1 MNNSFLLEILE
12 AHKQASELP
21 ATESVRHFID
31 RLLGFLFPIR
41 CEKNLKTA
49 AEVEVE
55 ISGIREEFEKI
66 LSHIEACDKER
77 APSICSAL
85 FDALEE
91 IRSTSIG
98 DARAILAGDPAAVNL
113 AEVIGTYP
121 GFYAI
126 AIYRIAHLLHSLEV
140 PYLPR
145 ILTEHAH
152 ALTGIDIH
160 PGAKIGKNFCID
172 HGTGIVIGETS
183 EIGSEVKIY
192 QGVTLGGLSVKK
204 SMAAQKR
211 HPTIEDGVTIYS
223 GTTILGGD
231 TVIGKNSI
239 IGGNVWLTESVPE
252 NSFIY
257 YAPEG
262 LIKSR

>member
-1 MNNSFLLEILE
+1 MKNTFLQDILE

-21 ATESVRHFID
+21 STESVRHFID

-41 CEKNLKTA
+41 CEKNLKTID
-49 AEVEVE
+49 EVEKE
-55 ISGIREEFEKI
+55 LKAIREEFEGI
-66 LSHIEACDKER
+66 LSHIEACDHEK
-77 APSICSAL
+77 APSICASL
-85 FDALEE
+85 FNTLEE
-91 IRSTSIG
+91 LRNSCID
-98 DARAILAGDPAAVNL
+98 DAKAILAGDPAAVNL
-113 AEVIGTYP
+113 AEVVGTYP

-126 AIYRIAHLLHSLEV
+126 AIYRVAHLLHGLEV

-160 PGAKIGKNFCID
+160 PGAKIGHSFCID
-172 HGTGIVIGETS
+172 HGTGIVIGETT
-183 EIGSEVKIY
+183 EIGNGVKIY

-204 SMAAQKR
+204 SMAATKR

-231 TVIGKNSI
+231 TVIGKDSM

-257 YAPEG
+257 YSPEG